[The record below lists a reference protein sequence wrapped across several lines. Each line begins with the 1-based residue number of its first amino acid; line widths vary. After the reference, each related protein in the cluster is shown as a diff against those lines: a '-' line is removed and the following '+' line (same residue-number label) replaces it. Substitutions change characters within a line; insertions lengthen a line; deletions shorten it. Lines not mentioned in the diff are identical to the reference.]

1 MGKTRIE
8 IVPSILSA
16 DIGRLAEQVE
26 EAAAAG
32 ADRIQVDVM
41 DGHFVPNL
49 TSGPQ
54 VVEAVRSSS
63 PTARSRSGVFAACLP
78 RSRSRSTAGST
89 RARRR
94 SSSRPGQRSWSP
106 AARSTA
112 SRAGSPP
119 ASKLFAKPLTEELK
133 QAAAEKAL
141 ELVQDGMLIG
151 LGSGSTARYFTEG
164 LGGLVA
170 GGTKVRGVP
179 TSRATA
185 ELAAELGIPIVTE
198 LVGQI
203 DLTVDGADEV
213 DPALNLI
220 KGRGGALFRE
230 KLVAAAS
237 KRFVVVVDESKM
249 VKELGVGV
257 LPVEVLPFLWRLTAE
272 RVAGLGVSLVVR
284 GGEETPYITD
294 NGNLILDVTVEGG
307 IKHAA
312 DFGVELK
319 KLTGVV
325 EHGLF
330 VGMTDTVIIA
340 GPEGPRMIGRELAGH

>member
-1 MGKTRIE
+1 
-8 IVPSILSA
+8 
-16 DIGRLAEQVE
+16 
-26 EAAAAG
+26 
-32 ADRIQVDVM
+32 
-41 DGHFVPNL
+41 
-49 TSGPQ
+49 
-54 VVEAVRSSS
+54 
-63 PTARSRSGVFAACLP
+63 
-78 RSRSRSTAGST
+78 
-89 RARRR
+89 
-94 SSSRPGQRSWSP
+94 
-106 AARSTA
+106 
-112 SRAGSPP
+112 
-119 ASKLFAKPLTEELK
+119 LTEELK

-164 LGGLVA
+164 LGHLVA

-307 IKHAA
+307 IKHPA

-330 VGMTDTVIIA
+330 VGMTDTVIMA
-340 GPEGPRMIGRELAGH
+340 GPEGPRMIGRESAGR